1 VALQGVD
8 TRLKALQPG
17 TTLGDIAYSSATAN
31 TNTRLPIGT
40 SGQVLAVSGGGV
52 PAWTTTA
59 DVTPLTTKGDLFTFT
74 TVDARL
80 PVGTNGQV
88 LTADSTTA
96 TGLAYTTI
104 SAGSL
109 TSIATGSFSGATTT
123 ISSISG
129 SYKNLTLMIYNIR
142 PTTTNKGIMMRF
154 NGDTTANSQV
164 QSGSFGYTAGQLP
177 NQDYVQIMQ
186 GLNNSTSYD
195 NGIIRIDFYD
205 YANTTT
211 YKLAQ
216 FVGMTDNDAA
226 GEVRLNNA
234 KLGYYSLSAITS
246 LSFFLNTDNFAG
258 GTYVL
263 YGVN

>member
-1 VALQGVD
+1 MDFTWVSDATGMTNPMTTTGD
-8 TRLKALQPG
+8 TIYSSSGSTPARLGIG
-17 TTLGDIAYSSATAN
+17 TT
-31 TNTRLPIGT
+31 
-40 SGQVLAVSGGGV
+40 GQVLSVSGGV
-52 PAWTTTA
+52 PAW
-59 DVTPLTTKGDLFTFT
+59 
-74 TVDARL
+74 
-80 PVGTNGQV
+80 
-88 LTADSTTA
+88 
-96 TGLAYTTI
+96 TTI

-109 TSIATGSFSGATTT
+109 TSIATGSLSGSSVT
-123 ISSISG
+123 ISSINQ

-142 PTTTNKGIMMRF
+142 PTTTNKVINMRF

-164 QSGSFGYTAGQLP
+164 QSGTFGYTAGQVP

-216 FVGMTDNDAA
+216 FIGMNENDAA

-234 KLGYYSLSAITS
+234 KLGYYSTSALTS
-246 LSFFLNTDNFAG
+246 IQLYVPTDSFAG
-258 GTYVL
+258 GTYIL